1 MMKLIRFFIYLTA
14 CSLFILIS
22 KAQEIKTANFIPE
35 NSLFNKLKE
44 NDSLLIY
51 QCHVETANQEITTR
65 SGQQLS
71 VKNHEI
77 TITEKY
83 VIYKTQSGYRLSYFE
98 SSYTTFPNKKFA
110 GLKFKEKPIW
120 EFKKKKESTM
130 GDTAIKVFVALE
142 KKGNEAIVYDYYIT
156 RYNKNQIII
165 RTTNDYRQLLIEGD
179 YVISK
184 LIQLNQK
191 N

>member
-1 MMKLIRFFIYLTA
+1 MMKIIRLFIYLTA
-14 CSLFILIS
+14 CSLFNVKT
-22 KAQEIKTANFIPE
+22 KAQEIKTENLIPE

-51 QCHVETANQEITTR
+51 QCHVETANQEIITQ
-65 SGQQLS
+65 SGQQLT
-71 VKNHEI
+71 VKNHEV

-98 SSYTTFPNKKFA
+98 SSYTAFPNKKFA
-110 GLKFKEKPIW
+110 GLKFKEKSIW
-120 EFKKKKESTM
+120 GFKKKAEIIM
-130 GDTAIKVFVALE
+130 NATAIKVFVALE

-184 LIQLNQK
+184 LIQLNQ
-191 N
+191 